1 MTIDQRNAKVIELTR
16 WFFRLLDETSDEG
29 IPHVT
34 PMLVRILQEWDN
46 SLCGFTAN
54 TDDAKRLDCHTAV
67 DVRILY
73 VAFKNFKTS
82 SSKKRK
88 EHIEAFA
95 KDDPFFAV
103 QMRALCLLID
113 GKVAPRNVPLILFP
127 IYRMQGNVRA
137 RRKIGRIFF
146 PPKTRAASQQ
156 SATA

>member
-16 WFFRLLDETSDEG
+16 WFFRLLDETTDEG
-29 IPHVT
+29 IRHVT

-73 VAFKNFKTS
+73 VALRNFKAS
-82 SSKKRK
+82 SSKKREK
-88 EHIEAFA
+88 HIEAIA
-95 KDDPFFAV
+95 KDDPIVAG
-103 QMRALCLLID
+103 QMRALCLFID
-113 GKVAPRNVPLILFP
+113 GKVAPRNAPLILLP

-137 RRKIGRIFF
+137 RRKICRIFF
-146 PPKTRAASQQ
+146 PPKTRAASEQ

>member
-29 IPHVT
+29 LPHVT

-54 TDDAKRLDCHTAV
+54 TDDAKRLDCRTAV

-73 VAFKNFKTS
+73 LSFKTFKTS
-82 SSKKRK
+82 SSKERK
-88 EHIEAFA
+88 KHIEAFA
-95 KDDPFFAV
+95 KDDPIFAG

-113 GKVAPRNVPLILFP
+113 GKVAPRNAPLILFP
-127 IYRMQGNVRA
+127 VYRMQGNVRA
-137 RRKIGRIFF
+137 RRKIGRIFS
-146 PPKTRAASQQ
+146 PPKTRAASEQ